1 MIRKLFKWSVLVLI
15 TVVIL
20 CWLFVYFIASDIN
33 EATTYTENDFFN
45 YHSLTDKDIEKAPR
59 ISNDYYFESHPGDG
73 YAPSNTIIFRG
84 ITGVEP
90 LRAYLTKLGYTR
102 QRGGSRE
109 AEIWTKPEQM
119 NSDLFYL
126 RYDAATSE
134 AELTKELN
142 N

>member
-20 CWLFVYFIASDIN
+20 CWLFVYFVASCIN

-73 YAPSNTIIFRG
+73 YALSNTIIFRG
-84 ITGVEP
+84 VSGIEP

>member
-1 MIRKLFKWSVLVLI
+1 MRKFFKWSILVLT

-20 CWLFVYFIASDIN
+20 CWLFIYFIASGIN
-33 EATTYTENDFFN
+33 ETTTYTEKDFFN
-45 YHSLTDKDIEKAPR
+45 YHSLTDKDIAKAPR
-59 ISNDYYFESHPGDG
+59 ISKDYYFESHPGDG

-84 ITGVEP
+84 VSDVEP
-90 LRAYLTKLGYTR
+90 LRAYLTNLGYTR
-102 QRGGSRE
+102 QKGGSRE

-126 RYDAATSE
+126 RSNADTGE
-134 AELTKELN
+134 VELTKELN

>member
-20 CWLFVYFIASDIN
+20 CWLFVYFIASGIN

-59 ISNDYYFESHPGDG
+59 ISNDYYFESPPGDG

-84 ITGVEP
+84 VSGVEL

>member
-1 MIRKLFKWSVLVLI
+1 MLFRS
-15 TVVIL
+15 
-20 CWLFVYFIASDIN
+20 
-33 EATTYTENDFFN
+33 
-45 YHSLTDKDIEKAPR
+45 TDKDIEKAPR

-73 YAPSNTIIFRG
+73 YSPSNTIIFRG
-84 ITGVEP
+84 VTGVEP

>member
-1 MIRKLFKWSVLVLI
+1 MRKFFKWSTLVLI

-20 CWLFVYFIASDIN
+20 CWLFVYFVVSGIN
-33 EATTYTENDFFN
+33 DATTYTQKDFFN

-84 ITGVEP
+84 VSDVEP

-102 QRGGSRE
+102 QKGGSRE
-109 AEIWTKPEQM
+109 AEIWMKPEQM

-126 RYDAATSE
+126 HSNAA
-134 AELTKELN
+134 AGKVELTKELIN
-142 N
+142 